1 MRTHVGRLLAI
12 TSVVCGL
19 VVSAYIV
26 NAVFET
32 LNMSRSERYI
42 IERLELKG
50 LRVEMVEAATLL
62 IQRTHRARRWRR
74 RMYAAKSAEPETRRE
89 LRRQLSGVNVVS
101 EKRLTAISEKHLTA
115 WEHFTINAMLAV
127 SQARFEA
134 ALATWRRARQVVKK
148 IRQRD
153 FEVESMM
160 EKILGHT
167 SLIVSNKLDAKLDS
181 VDERLACVD
190 AKFDNL
196 QRQLGAVLAALNVD
210 APSVRSVSETNRRSA
225 DDDDITNAVHP
236 APPASPDQPSQT
248 AVLAVGLP
256 GRDTTF
262 EAIARVPER

>member
-74 RMYAAKSAEPETRRE
+74 RMYASKSAEPETRRE
-89 LRRQLSGVNVVS
+89 LRRQLSGGNVVA
-101 EKRLTAISEKHLTA
+101 ENLAISEKHLTA

-210 APSVRSVSETNRRSA
+210 APSFRSVSETNRRSA

-248 AVLAVGLP
+248 AVRAVGLP
-256 GRDTTF
+256 GRGTTF